1 MFYTIFSKLI
11 FNAFYISSIFARII
25 KSLVCMKSLIISI
38 LAVFVTLSA
47 MSLNPK
53 REYEVTPADYGMDFL
68 KVTFEADDG
77 VEIFG
82 WFFKSPDPKSR
93 KVVILSDD
101 GEGNMA
107 DLIEIASNFISLGYN
122 VLSYDYRGFG
132 KSADFEIK
140 KSFFIYSQFAK
151 DLNAAID
158 WVRMEYP
165 SLRNLDLYG
174 QGIGA
179 GLSLGVGASRDEVF
193 NVIADSPYM
202 TFELAQKRYLEIY
215 GQRILM
221 PLGYDKTV
229 LEPLYA
235 LEETGRSLEGILI
248 IRGENDELFTED
260 DMKELSKI
268 QKKFTDTHTVSDAD
282 QNSTFITDKAAY
294 FEVIREFVED

>member
-248 IRGENDELFTED
+248 IRGG
-260 DMKELSKI
+260 K
-268 QKKFTDTHTVSDAD
+268 
-282 QNSTFITDKAAY
+282 
-294 FEVIREFVED
+294 